1 MMESRNKKIIIISII
16 IGIVLICIA
25 IPYIWYHSNVYKKS
39 LKQDTKINIELGSG
53 SNKIATILKENGVIS
68 SELAFKMYVRWNK
81 ITNFQAG
88 EYDLTAGMTVPEIV
102 GYLQTGKVYRDDTI
116 NITFLE
122 GKNMRW
128 IASKIEECTNN
139 TEDQVYALLEDEKYI
154 NSLIE
159 KYWFLTN
166 EIKDKDIYY
175 PLEGYLWPDTYSFTN
190 KDITVQEIFTI
201 LLDQTEKELEPY
213 KERLQNSSITVHQ
226 YLTIAS
232 IIENEAIMEEDRKDV
247 SSVIY
252 NRIKNNMTIGS
263 DVTTYYA
270 VKVDIGER
278 DLYKSELN
286 TYNPYN
292 TRGPKMQ
299 GKIPIGPISNVSI
312 SSLVAAM
319 EPNATE
325 YLYFVA
331 DKNGKVYFTRT
342 NNEHEDKIQELKSDG
357 LWYEF

>member
-1 MMESRNKKIIIISII
+1 ME
-16 IGIVLICIA
+16 
-25 IPYIWYHSNVYKKS
+25 
-39 LKQDTKINIELGSG
+39 
-53 SNKIATILKENGVIS
+53 
-68 SELAFKMYVRWNK
+68 WNK

-88 EYDLTAGMTVPEIV
+88 DYDLVAGMNIPEIV
-102 GYLQTGKVYRDDTI
+102 TALQTGKVYRTDSV

-122 GKNMRW
+122 GKSMRW
-128 IASKIEECTNN
+128 FARKIQEFTNN
-139 TEDQVYALLEDEKYI
+139 TEQQVYDLLEDEEYI

-159 KYWFLTN
+159 IYWFLTD
-166 EIKDKDIYY
+166 EIKNKDIYY
-175 PLEGYLWPDTYSFTN
+175 PLEGYLWPETYSFTSE
-190 KDITVQEIFTI
+190 DVTVQEIFKK
-201 LLDQTEKELEPY
+201 LLDQTQIELEPY
-213 KERLQNSSITVHQ
+213 KEKLQSSSITVHQ

-252 NRIKNNMTIGS
+252 NRIKNNMAIGS

-292 TRGPKMQ
+292 TRGPNME
-299 GKIPIGPISNVSI
+299 GKIPIGPISSVSN
-312 SSLVAAM
+312 SSFEAAM
-319 EPNATE
+319 EPNTTD

-342 NNEHEDKIQELKSDG
+342 NEEHEEKIEELKNNG